1 MVDEIY
7 ALLTAKADAL
17 VRRASADLA
26 SLLDPGFV
34 YVNAN
39 GMTFDKATYID
50 VYCTSGKVV
59 FSEQRISDLSV
70 RQFEGFAVA
79 TLILEDRFSSVAE
92 RIVCG
97 RYRSLCVFSGRQDI
111 GSGLPARQCRPTEA
125 RTRQV

>member
-26 SLLDPGFV
+26 LLLDPGFV
-34 YVNAN
+34 YVNAS
-39 GMTFDKATYID
+39 GTTFDKVTYID

-79 TLILEDRFSSVAE
+79 TLILEDRFSVAE

-97 RYRSLCVFSGRQDI
+97 RFRSLCVFSGQTGHWQWAAGQTVSAD
-111 GSGLPARQCRPTEA
+111 
-125 RTRQV
+125 

>member
-7 ALLTAKADAL
+7 ALLTAKAYAL

-26 SLLDPGFV
+26 LLLDPGFV
-34 YVNAN
+34 YANAS

-59 FSEQRISDLSV
+59 FSEQRISDLSI

-79 TLILEDRFSSVAE
+79 TLGQIFCCGADCVWSLSLSLRLQWADRTLQWAAGHTVSA
-92 RIVCG
+92 
-97 RYRSLCVFSGRQDI
+97 D
-111 GSGLPARQCRPTEA
+111 
-125 RTRQV
+125 